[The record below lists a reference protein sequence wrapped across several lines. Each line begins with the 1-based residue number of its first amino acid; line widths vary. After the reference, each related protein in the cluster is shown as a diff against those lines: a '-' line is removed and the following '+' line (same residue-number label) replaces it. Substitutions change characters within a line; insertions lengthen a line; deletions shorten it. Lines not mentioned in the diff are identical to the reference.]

1 MVGDEDILELAERH
15 HEDLDRMTKALV
27 SAANRGGGEDNI
39 TVIAFAIAEDGAET
53 VRMPAQDP
61 DEADTAEHV
70 LPAPAVDTMVVP
82 ADEVEQVFVEPGS
95 PEAAEITRREP
106 ISPAARVRLV
116 LTMLVLLAIAAVLL
130 IVGLS
135 R

>member
-1 MVGDEDILELAERH
+1 
-15 HEDLDRMTKALV
+15 
-27 SAANRGGGEDNI
+27 
-39 TVIAFAIAEDGAET
+39 
-53 VRMPAQDP
+53 MPAQSDP

-82 ADEVEQVFVEPGS
+82 AEEVEQVFVEPGS
-95 PEAAEITRREP
+95 PEAEEITRREP
-106 ISPAARVRLV
+106 ISPAGRVRLV

-130 IVGLS
+130 IVGLT